1 MVVGIIDRRQPRGR
15 RTYFSELVDHNDI
28 SDWGALSAVDLA
40 GPDGDE
46 MHCPLFPHGPQPVHV
61 FRNFIHDNHYG
72 VAAGSGA
79 YPLVFGNML
88 QKNTHSTT
96 ADGYAYSGY
105 MAVANLFMSGD
116 YADVHGTGGGP
127 HQHDGGPA
135 GMVAQVVGN
144 TFLRKDFNFSL
155 RGWPCSG
162 VTATFQGN
170 ATTAS
175 VSDSITLIPP
185 DGSNSI
191 PWMQAR
197 PRVPYLNVDS
207 KFSIP
212 DPMQTF
218 LVGDFD
224 GDGKDDVFM
233 ATGAAWYYSPGANAE
248 WRFLSAKTET
258 TDALLIGD
266 FDGDGIADVFKQSG
280 DDWFVSWA
288 GRSDWQLLSRNHRVN
303 MSAPCHIAGPDNT
316 TAVCNEP
323 ADFVIG
329 HFVSDKRAD
338 VFFADG
344 QNWWISAGGTAPFE
358 LYATSSFKRQ
368 DLAFGDFDGGGKTE
382 VVGVV
387 DNQWM
392 YVPSGSRQWTPLRSK
407 LTNSMKGLIVADFD
421 GNRIADIAS
430 GDFLGDVSLDGRGD
444 FHPNGGLFHL
454 TDAIAL
460 GRFDD
465 RPGTDVLIWQ
475 GNFWALTSYYVRDPQ
490 RQSRQDMR

>member
-1 MVVGIIDRRQPRGR
+1 
-15 RTYFSELVDHNDI
+15 LVDHNDI
-28 SDWGALSAVDLA
+28 SDWGALSAVDLK
-40 GPDGDE
+40 GPDIDSDNI
-46 MHCPLFPHGPQPVHV
+46 HCPQFPQSGPQPVHV

-79 YPLVFGNML
+79 YPLVFANML

-96 ADGYAYSGY
+96 ADGYAFSGY

-116 YADVHGTGGGP
+116 YADVHGTTP
-127 HQHDGGPA
+127 PNHDGGPA
-135 GMVAQVVGN
+135 GMAAQVTGN
-144 TFLRKDFNFSL
+144 TFLRKGGNFSL

-170 ATTAS
+170 VTTAS
-175 VSDSITLIPP
+175 VSQSITVIPP
-185 DGSNSI
+185 DGSDSI
-191 PWMQAR
+191 EWTQAR
-197 PRVPYLNVDS
+197 PSVPYLNVDS

-258 TDALLIGD
+258 TDTLLIGD

-280 DDWFVSWA
+280 DDWFVSWG
-288 GRSDWQLLSRNHRVN
+288 GRSDWQLLSSNHRINMSVPCHVSGPDN
-303 MSAPCHIAGPDNT
+303 MSAR
-316 TAVCNEP
+316 CNEP

-344 QNWWISAGGTAPFE
+344 QNWWVSAGGTAPFE
-358 LYATSSFKRQ
+358 LYATSSFKRE
-368 DLAFGDFDGGGKTE
+368 DLAFGDFDGRGKTE
-382 VVGVV
+382 VAGVV
-387 DNQWM
+387 SNQWM
-392 YVPSGSRQWTPLRSK
+392 FVPSQGPRQWMPLRSK

-421 GNRIADIAS
+421 GNGIADIALWY
-430 GDFLGDVSLDGRGD
+430 GGHPGVSLDGRAD
-444 FHPNGGLFHL
+444 FQPNQGLYYAFPDGG
-454 TDAIAL
+454 AIAL
-460 GRFDD
+460 GQFDD
-465 RPGTDVLIWQ
+465 RAGTDVLVWQ
-475 GNFWALTSYYVRDPQ
+475 ENFWALTSFFVASPQ